1 MHLPHAV
8 ILRDLCQLI
17 AENRLYL
24 DDEQLVIVVW
34 AFVFLRAQEAPRVLW
49 HLHRDLCVP
58 HTQPL
63 SRKREGGPHAWP
75 SGTIPFPEQPP
86 PRDDRGGGISPLTWA
101 YTAAGNQAAKTA
113 VMRALRSM
121 LIPCHLG
128 IIMHPNV
135 VSLDQ
140 VPFTVAQAICTTTP

>member
-1 MHLPHAV
+1 
-8 ILRDLCQLI
+8 
-17 AENRLYL
+17 
-24 DDEQLVIVVW
+24 
-34 AFVFLRAQEAPRVLW
+34 
-49 HLHRDLCVP
+49 
-58 HTQPL
+58 
-63 SRKREGGPHAWP
+63 
-75 SGTIPFPEQPP
+75 
-86 PRDDRGGGISPLTWA
+86 LTWA